1 MAQAAPLKVQGM
13 LQTGMLMIKRK
24 PILVLA
30 GAIVLA
36 ALAFFLLRGRG
47 EAAGGQFDIE
57 TAAVSRGDVARIVS
71 ASGAVR
77 ALTTVEVGSQLSGQ
91 VVALYADYN
100 SRVKKGQL
108 IARIDPQTFATREQQ
123 AEADLLSAN
132 AAVAVQKASIAKA
145 RATLAQAQKDYD
157 RQKALLAED
166 AISQAL
172 FDATERALAVARA
185 DVSLAEAQYQSALAS
200 QSQRKAALE
209 TARVDMRRTY
219 IRSPIDGVVIER
231 VIDLGQT
238 VAASFAAP
246 VLFRIAQDLSDIR
259 IDAAVV
265 EADIGGIE
273 KGDPVVFS
281 VDAYPD
287 DQFTGVVEQVRL
299 AATETQNVVTY
310 TVVIAA
316 RNPDLKLLP
325 GMTANVEITA
335 EKRENVLRLPSA
347 AVRFKPPRN
356 GPPVARDE
364 AAGAGQGAR
373 RGGNAFAARFASQM
387 AKLGVSAGVQKA
399 LAADMRKEM
408 QAFAKI
414 ASSPVAQ
421 FDRNGIRQRRR
432 ALIERVLKRH
442 LTAEQYAAYEKSQKA
457 SARLKRVQAWQV
469 NDAGELV
476 PRMLVLG
483 LDDGQ
488 FVQILRGAKE
498 GERFVTRVSVKTA
511 GS

>member
-1 MAQAAPLKVQGM
+1 M
-13 LQTGMLMIKRK
+13 TKRT
-24 PILVLA
+24 PALVLA
-30 GAIVLA
+30 GAVVLL
-36 ALAFFLLRGRG
+36 ALAFFILRGRG
-47 EAAGGQFDIE
+47 EAAGGQFNIE

-91 VVALYADYN
+91 VVKLYADYN

-108 IARIDPQTFATREQQ
+108 IARIDPQTFATRVQQ

-145 RATLAQAQKDYD
+145 EATLAQAQKDYA

-172 FDATERALAVARA
+172 FDATERALAVAKA
-185 DVSLAEAQYQSALAS
+185 DVTLAEAQYQSALAS

-209 TARVDMRRTY
+209 TAKVDMRRTY

-246 VLFRIAQDLSDIR
+246 VLFRIAQDLGDIR

-273 KGDPVVFS
+273 AGDPVVFS

-287 DQFTGVVEQVRL
+287 DQFKGMVEQVRL

-316 RNPDLKLLP
+316 KNPDLKLLP

-335 EKRENVLRLPSA
+335 EKHENVLRLPSA
-347 AVRFKPPRN
+347 AVRFKPPKN
-356 GPPVARDE
+356 GPPVAKD
-364 AAGAGQGAR
+364 AGSGNAGQGQR
-373 RGGNAFAARFASQM
+373 RGGKAFAARFASQM
-387 AKLGVSAGVQKA
+387 AKLGVSAAVQKA

-432 ALIERVLKRH
+432 ALVERVLKRH
-442 LTAEQYAAYEKSQKA
+442 LSAEQYAAYEKAQKA
-457 SARLKRVQAWQV
+457 GASLKRVQAWQL
-469 NDAGELV
+469 NAAGELV
-476 PRMLVLG
+476 PRTLVLG

-488 FVQILRGAKE
+488 YVQILRGAKE
-498 GERFVTRVSVKTA
+498 GERFVTRITPKTA